1 MKGTL
6 MGIPGSLIRE
16 RTVLRN
22 LVWGSAFEDLAEAQT
37 SGPGLRGSELEISRL
52 FPNRVFSV

>member
-1 MKGTL
+1 

-16 RTVLRN
+16 CTVLRN
-22 LVWGSAFEDLAEAQT
+22 LVWGAELEDLAEAQK
-37 SGPGLRGSELEISRL
+37 SGPGLWGSEFEISRL